1 LPSNLTTVGAEISA
15 IAFAAG
21 LLAHG
26 STRPRI
32 FPTHYVSGAVSGLL
46 AAYSCRG
53 SRGFSPRSLFSRD
66 SQSRPPRL

>member
-26 STRPRI
+26 STRART
-32 FPTHYVSGAVSGLL
+32 FPTHVSVVQFRACSPLTVAGAAEVSHPVPFS
-46 AAYSCRG
+46 AVNQIRG
-53 SRGFSPRSLFSRD
+53 HRI
-66 SQSRPPRL
+66 